1 MVHHHNSNTH
11 HGNGHHGHHGN
22 HNQHGSHN
30 KTKQYTIVIKLGTSS
45 LCHEKTH
52 EPRVANMALIVETVV
67 RLRRD
72 GHRVMIVSS
81 GGIAVG
87 LRQMKL
93 PRRPKHLS
101 AVQAIAAIG
110 QARLIG
116 QWDDM
121 FRQFQQPIAQILLT
135 RMDIADRAQ
144 YLNAANTMNELIN
157 MGVVPIVNEN
167 DTLSVHEIR
176 FGDND
181 TLSAITA
188 GMINADYLFLLTDV
202 DCLYTDN
209 PRVDPEA
216 KPILVVDNIAKLRVD
231 VSTPGS
237 NVGTGGMTTK
247 LIAAELAT
255 SAGVT
260 TIICKSSVPG
270 NIHAIVKYIQGH
282 DSPRLGPVDD
292 VTENIS
298 KLDLENN
305 ENVQKEIYESLVSE
319 NVPLFTRFLPKRHP
333 IKDREFW
340 ILHGLTA
347 HGKIYIDRGAYRA
360 ITRSNKAGLL
370 PVGIIKCEGH
380 FHTNECVELYAAKR
394 LDSNPEEMDPDF
406 EPILIGRA
414 LINYSDTEIDRIKGI
429 QSCEIEALLG
439 YADSEYVAYR
449 DSMAFYKGKRAH
461 EVLSTSEIK
470 ALERNITN

>member
-1 MVHHHNSNTH
+1 
-11 HGNGHHGHHGN
+11 
-22 HNQHGSHN
+22 
-30 KTKQYTIVIKLGTSS
+30 
-45 LCHEKTH
+45 
-52 EPRVANMALIVETVV
+52 MALIVETVV
-67 RLRRD
+67 KLRRE
-72 GHRVMIVSS
+72 GHRVIIVSS

-121 FRQFQQPIAQILLT
+121 FRQLQQPIAQILLT
-135 RMDIADRAQ
+135 RSDIADRTQ

-188 GMINADYLFLLTDV
+188 GMVNADFLFLMTDV

-209 PRVDPEA
+209 PRVNPEA

-231 VSTPGS
+231 VSSPGS
-237 NVGTGGMTTK
+237 TVGTGGMTTK

-270 NIHAIVKYIQGH
+270 NLFSIVRYIQGH
-282 DSPRLGPVDD
+282 DSPRLGPIEDSLEAVR
-292 VTENIS
+292 IS
-298 KLDLENN
+298 SAGRGDTQGDLENSDT
-305 ENVQKEIYESLVSE
+305 VQQQVLESLAKE
-319 NVPLFTRFLPKRHP
+319 DVPLFTRFLPKRHP
-333 IKDREFW
+333 IRDREFW

-347 HGKIYIDRGAYRA
+347 HGKLFVDRGAYRA

-370 PVGIIKCEGH
+370 PVGILKVEGN
-380 FHTNECVELYAAKR
+380 FHTSECVEVYSVKR
-394 LDSNPEEMDPDF
+394 KEGARDEIDEAEEPL
-406 EPILIGRA
+406 LIGRA
-414 LINYSDTEIDRIKGI
+414 LVNYSSLEIERIKGE
-429 QSCEIEALLG
+429 QSSEIEQLLG

-449 DSMAFYKGKRAH
+449 DNMAFFKGKRAH
-461 EVLSTSEIK
+461 EVLSNGEIS
-470 ALERNITN
+470 ALERGIGEEKESK

>member
-1 MVHHHNSNTH
+1 
-11 HGNGHHGHHGN
+11 
-22 HNQHGSHN
+22 
-30 KTKQYTIVIKLGTSS
+30 
-45 LCHEKTH
+45 
-52 EPRVANMALIVETVV
+52 MALIVETVV
-67 RLRRD
+67 KLRRD
-72 GHRVMIVSS
+72 GHRVIIVSS

-121 FRQFQQPIAQILLT
+121 FRQLQQPIAQILLT
-135 RMDIADRAQ
+135 RSDIADRTQ

-188 GMINADYLFLLTDV
+188 GMVNADFLFLMTDV

-209 PRVDPEA
+209 PRVNPDA
-216 KPILVVDNIAKLRVD
+216 RPILVVDNIAKLRVD
-231 VSTPGS
+231 VSSPGS
-237 NVGTGGMTTK
+237 TVGTGGMTTK

-270 NIHAIVKYIQGH
+270 NLFSIVRYIQGH
-282 DSPRLGPVDD
+282 DSPRLGPIEDSVEAL
-292 VTENIS
+292 TLARQRSREGYETQG
-298 KLDLENN
+298 DLENS
-305 ENVQKEIYESLVSE
+305 EKVQQEVLESLSKE
-319 NVPLFTRFLPKRHP
+319 DVPLFTRFLPKRHP
-333 IKDREFW
+333 IRDREFW
-340 ILHGLTA
+340 ILHGLTG
-347 HGKIYIDRGAYRA
+347 HGKLYVDRGAYRA

-370 PVGIIKCEGH
+370 PVGILKVEGN
-380 FHTNECVELYAAKR
+380 FHTSECVEVYAAKR
-394 LDSNPEEMDPDF
+394 KVSGDDADGSKVAEVDESEEPV
-406 EPILIGRA
+406 LIGRA
-414 LINYSDTEIDRIKGI
+414 LVNYS
-429 QSCEIEALLG
+429 SVEIERIRGEQSSLIETLLG

-449 DSMAFYKGKRAH
+449 DNMAFFKGKRAH
-461 EVLSTSEIK
+461 EILSQTEIS
-470 ALERNITN
+470 ALERGIEN

>member
-1 MVHHHNSNTH
+1 MLVSSILIPT
-11 HGNGHHGHHGN
+11 
-22 HNQHGSHN
+22 
-30 KTKQYTIVIKLGTSS
+30 GTSS
-45 LCHEKTH
+45 LCDESTH

-67 RLRRD
+67 KLRRD
-72 GHRVMIVSS
+72 GHRVIIVSS

-121 FRQFQQPIAQILLT
+121 FRQLQQPIAQILLT
-135 RMDIADRAQ
+135 RSDIADRTQ

-188 GMINADYLFLLTDV
+188 GMVNADFLFLMTDV

-209 PRVDPEA
+209 PRVNPEA
-216 KPILVVDNIAKLRVD
+216 RPILVVDNIAKLRVD
-231 VSTPGS
+231 VSSPGS
-237 NVGTGGMTTK
+237 TVGTGGMTTK

-270 NIHAIVKYIQGH
+270 NIHSIVKYIQGH
-282 DSPRLGPVDD
+282 ESPRLGPVDD
-292 VTENIS
+292 SSKSSAVTATIS
-298 KLDLENN
+298 AAASGGDGQKDLENN
-305 ENVQKEIYESLVSE
+305 ESVQQKILESLAVD
-319 NVPLFTRFLPKRHP
+319 NTPMFTRFLPKRHP

-347 HGKIYIDRGAYRA
+347 HGKLYIDRGAYRA

-370 PVGIIKCEGH
+370 PVGIIKSEGN
-380 FHTNECVELYAAKR
+380 FHTSECVEVYSAQRNRKENK
-394 LDSNPEEMDPDF
+394 LDEIDPDD
-406 EPILIGRA
+406 EPVLIGRA
-414 LINYSDTEIDRIKGI
+414 LVNYSSIEIDRIKGI
-429 QSCEIEALLG
+429 QSSEIENLLG
-439 YADSEYVAYR
+439 YADSEYAAYR
-449 DSMAFYKGKRAH
+449 DNMAFFKGKRAH
-461 EVLSTSEIK
+461 EVLSKTEISE
-470 ALERNITN
+470 LERGIIEL